1 MKLYT
6 LGTSHGAT
14 EVGRACSAN
23 LLTVGDTYYL
33 FDCGGNTEGKMMDLG
48 LPINQ
53 IRAIFV
59 THMHE
64 DHTGTLSA
72 MAKRFAHYHRDAA
85 PVQFYLPEEAGIS
98 AFRQWLTALHM
109 TIEGRMSFSLVTEGK
124 VYEDE
129 NITVTA
135 IPTAHFPN
143 GSFPSFAYMIETA
156 DKKFLYTGDLSGDF
170 HDYPSIVLEEDFDA
184 VLCEL
189 VHFKVEKNLD
199 TILKTKTKQ
208 LIFTHMAP
216 RNIPLIHAAEP
227 QFPFAVKIAE
237 DGASFD
243 I

>member
-23 LLTVGDTYYL
+23 LITVGDTSYL
-33 FDCGGNTEGKMMDLG
+33 FDCGGNTEVKMTDLH
-48 LPINQ
+48 LPIEK

-64 DHTGTLSA
+64 DHAGTLSA

-85 PVQFYLPEEAGIS
+85 PVQFYLPEKAGIA
-98 AFRQWLTALHM
+98 AFQQWLSALHM
-109 TIEGRMSFSLVTEGK
+109 TIEGRMSFSLVTAGK
-124 VYEDE
+124 VYADE

-135 IPTAHFPN
+135 IPTAHFSRL
-143 GSFPSFAYMIETA
+143 GFPSFAYMIETS
-156 DKKFLYTGDLSGDF
+156 DKRMLYTGDLASDF
-170 HDYPSIVLEEDFDA
+170 HDYPQILFHESFDA

-189 VHFKVEKNLD
+189 VHFKVESNLE
-199 TILKTKTKQ
+199 TILGTKTKQ
-208 LIFTHMAP
+208 MIFTHLAL
-216 RNIPLIHAAEP
+216 RNIPFIRSVEER
-227 QFPFAVKIAE
+227 FPFAVYIAE